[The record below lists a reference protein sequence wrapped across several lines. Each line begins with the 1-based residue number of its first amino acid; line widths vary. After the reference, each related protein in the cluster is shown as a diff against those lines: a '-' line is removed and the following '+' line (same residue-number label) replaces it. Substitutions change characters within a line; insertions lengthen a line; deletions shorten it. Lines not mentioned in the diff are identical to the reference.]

1 MKKVQ
6 LIICILLI
14 FSTISAIV
22 ISDCYSYN
30 KSNPLLNKQW
40 YLQNNGNKDAITESA
55 DYRDYLE
62 MKCGADISA
71 TEMWKILLSHEYN
84 QNVIVA
90 VIDTG
95 VDYLHEDLQDSI
107 WINTDEIPG
116 DGKDN
121 DNNGYIDDIHGYNF
135 CNDNANVLEV
145 QQNAGE
151 NGHGTMCAGIISAS
165 DNNVG
170 ILGIAGYT
178 NISIMSLKVLDSEE
192 EINSGNVSSI
202 IKAVKYA
209 EANGA
214 QICNL
219 SLCIAEYDDELK
231 ETMEESDMLFVVPAG
246 NGSGRGIDISK
257 KHVFP
262 ASYKLDNMIV
272 VANMNYNGRLNKS
285 SNYGLDYVDVA
296 APGTCIIS
304 TYPQNSYKYASGT
317 SMSTAVVTGIAAVLY
332 GTTNDMTAG
341 KAKDLIC
348 LSVDINEDLI
358 MRITSGGS
366 VNGENA
372 LKMVLGFKQ

>member
-1 MKKVQ
+1 MKKIQ
-6 LIICILLI
+6 LIICILLVISII
-14 FSTISAIV
+14 FAIV
-22 ISDCYSYN
+22 ISDYYSSS
-30 KSNPLLNKQW
+30 KSNPLMNNQW
-40 YLQNNGNKDAITESA
+40 YLQNDGNKDAITESA
-55 DYRDYLE
+55 DYREYLE

-71 TEMWKILLSHEYN
+71 AEMWKILLSHEYN

-95 VDYLHEDLQDSI
+95 VDYLHEDLQESI
-107 WINTDEIPG
+107 WTNTDEIPD

-121 DNNGYIDDIHGYNF
+121 DNNGYVDDIRGYNF
-135 CNDNANVLEV
+135 CNGNANVLEV

-178 NISIMSLKVLDSEE
+178 NVSIMSLKVLDSEE
-192 EINSGNVSSI
+192 EINSGNVSDI

-219 SLCIAEYDDELK
+219 SLCITEYDDVLK
-231 ETMEESDMLFVVPAG
+231 ETMKESDMLFVVPAG

-257 KHVFP
+257 KPVFP

-272 VANMNYNGRLNKS
+272 VANLNYNGKLNKR

-304 TYPQNSYKYASGT
+304 TYPKNLYRYASGT

-332 GTTNDMTAG
+332 GTTNEMTAG
-341 KAKDLIC
+341 KAKELIC
-348 LSVDINEDLI
+348 SSVDISEDSNEKNNIYISFYLHDF
-358 MRITSGGS
+358 MCTACSGIC
-366 VNGENA
+366 
-372 LKMVLGFKQ
+372 

>member
-6 LIICILLI
+6 LIICILLVISII
-14 FSTISAIV
+14 FAIV
-22 ISDCYSYN
+22 ISDYN
-30 KSNPLLNKQW
+30 LSGKSNPLMNNQW
-40 YLQNNGNKDAITESA
+40 YLQNDGNKDAITESA

-95 VDYLHEDLQDSI
+95 VDYLHEDLQESI
-107 WINTDEIPG
+107 WTNTDEIPD

-121 DNNGYIDDIHGYNF
+121 DNNGYVDDIHGYNF
-135 CNDNANVLEV
+135 CSDNANVLEV

-178 NISIMSLKVLDSEE
+178 NVSIMSLKVLDSEE
-192 EINSGNVSSI
+192 EINSGNVSDI

-219 SLCIAEYDDELK
+219 SLCITEYDDVLK

-257 KHVFP
+257 KPIFP

-272 VANMNYNGRLNKS
+272 VANLNYNGKLNKR

-304 TYPQNSYKYASGT
+304 TYPKNSYRYASGT

-332 GTTNDMTAG
+332 GTTNDMTTG
-341 KAKDLIC
+341 KAKELIC
-348 LSVDINEDLI
+348 SSVDISEDLI

-372 LKMVLGFKQ
+372 LKMALDFK